1 MVHDRRTHDPA
12 FWTHRNVDC
21 DYSSAYV
28 TLKTS
33 SPDLRGVGMTFT
45 IGRGNDIVRSNSSLC
60 WGMYKRPL
68 RHRFAKRSTMWRI
81 VLLVRKS
88 RTSSPI
94 WARHGHTLP
103 QIHNSA
109 GTKSLLPRPP
119 VREFTKICDRCC
131 QDWSR
136 KGCHP
141 HRHRCRWKC
150 RLGYVCQI
158 QVETVVETHC
168 GYDARTR
175 LSLAAR

>member
-12 FWTHRNVDC
+12 FWIHRNVDC

-60 WGMYKRPL
+60 WGMHKRPL
-68 RHRFAKRSTMWRI
+68 RHRFAKRSTTWRI

-88 RTSSPI
+88 RTSSQI

-119 VREFTKICDRCC
+119 RPRIHKNLRSLLPGLVPKRVSSTSPPVPLEMPSGICLPDPGRNRC
-131 QDWSR
+131 
-136 KGCHP
+136 GN
-141 HRHRCRWKC
+141 
-150 RLGYVCQI
+150 
-158 QVETVVETHC
+158 
-168 GYDARTR
+168 
-175 LSLAAR
+175 SLWI